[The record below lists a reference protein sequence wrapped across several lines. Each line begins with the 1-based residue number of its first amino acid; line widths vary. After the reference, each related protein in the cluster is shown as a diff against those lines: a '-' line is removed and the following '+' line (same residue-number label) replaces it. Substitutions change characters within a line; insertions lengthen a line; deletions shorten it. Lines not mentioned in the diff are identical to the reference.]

1 MIKQD
6 AIRIIQECGEL
17 PGQLKAQLIL
27 KKYENYNY
35 GKNSPYNLEIH
46 IEDFTDEIM

>member
-1 MIKQD
+1 MWGTSWIV
-6 AIRIIQECGEL
+6 EGL
-17 PGQLKAQLIL
+17 VNF

-46 IEDFTDEIM
+46 IEDFTDEII